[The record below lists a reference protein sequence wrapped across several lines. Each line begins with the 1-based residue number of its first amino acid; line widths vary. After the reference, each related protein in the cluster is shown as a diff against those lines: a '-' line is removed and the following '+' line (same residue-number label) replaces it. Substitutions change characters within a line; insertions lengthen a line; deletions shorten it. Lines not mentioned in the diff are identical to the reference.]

1 MVLMVALYLLGHF
14 ELTTITSLLRVLTLG
29 RCLVARST
37 VPTAG
42 RLNPSGLLRRFRMT
56 LMGSLSHGALFNKL
70 SAGFRTLDV
79 SRFCD
84 NRTVLN
90 HIFSIFHAHEGL
102 CINLGGEI
110 SALGILYLL
119 FSKHVLI
126 PSGMLKR
133 LTHEVRRVLL
143 LLVINVT

>member
-1 MVLMVALYLLGHF
+1 MVALYLLGHF
-14 ELTTITSLLRVLTLG
+14 ELTTITSLLRILTIG
-29 RCLVARST
+29 RRLVARST
-37 VPTAG
+37 VSTAG

-56 LMGSLSHGALFNKL
+56 LMGSLSQRALFNKL

-84 NRTVLN
+84 NRSVWN
-90 HIFSIFHAHEGL
+90 HIFSIFHTHEGL
-102 CINLGGEI
+102 CVNLGGEI